1 MLNIVA
7 LKLGS
12 QFTYLV
18 NKIKVPLCKSNL
30 VFGVLLY
37 DNEDI
42 LTEFLGLVL
51 CFLQKWGDFTEN
63 AIGTIANYLK
73 NFKSLMS
80 ACFYIVSNINVPYY
94 EKVFEMSSLQG
105 SIILNLQ

>member
-12 QFTYLV
+12 QFSYLV

-51 CFLQKWGDFTEN
+51 CFL
-63 AIGTIANYLK
+63 
-73 NFKSLMS
+73 
-80 ACFYIVSNINVPYY
+80 
-94 EKVFEMSSLQG
+94 
-105 SIILNLQ
+105 